1 MEERRYHS
9 LVPSVILAIVMFGL
23 LIGVGIA
30 FWWQERRRMPE
41 RAVIY
46 GVEDALGYVMAELS
60 EEARAALRSSDVRR
74 ILEWELRYLQ
84 DPGVRGGD
92 VAVVGGLEA
101 AQYAQE
107 QAMAQGYPYDGALI
121 IEVLDLQAEYLASL
135 GALGDPVDADEGKD
149 IIDRYDQQG

>member
-1 MEERRYHS
+1 M
-9 LVPSVILAIVMFGL
+9 PSVILALVMLGL
-23 LIGVGIA
+23 LLGVAVA

-41 RAVIY
+41 REVIY
-46 GVEDALGYVMAELS
+46 GVEDALRYVTDRLS
-60 EEARAALRSSDVRR
+60 DEARSALRPSDVRR

-84 DPGVRGGD
+84 DPGVRGDD

-121 IEVLDLQAEYLASL
+121 IEVLDLQAEYLAAL
-135 GALGDPVDADEGKD
+135 GALGDPVDDEEGRD
-149 IIDRYDQQG
+149 IIERYDQQG

>member
-1 MEERRYHS
+1 M
-9 LVPSVILAIVMFGL
+9 PSVILALVMLGL
-23 LIGVGIA
+23 LLGVAVA

-41 RAVIY
+41 REVIY
-46 GVEDALGYVMAELS
+46 GVEDALGYVTDRLS
-60 EEARAALRSSDVRR
+60 DEARSALRPSDVRR

-84 DPGVRGGD
+84 DPGVRGDD

-121 IEVLDLQAEYLASL
+121 IEVLDLQAEYLAAL
-135 GALGDPVDADEGKD
+135 GALGDPVDDEEGRD
-149 IIDRYDQQG
+149 IIERYDQQG